1 MNDLAESRRQEMK
14 LQEEIEKIA
23 YELWEKSG
31 RAHGKD
37 IDHWLEA
44 ERIVNERYVMET
56 RGKKKPR
63 EEKKTG
69 KSGKKGV
76 KTQKRKTSEES

>member
-1 MNDLAESRRQEMK
+1 MK
-14 LQEEIEKIA
+14 LYEEIETIA
-23 YELWEKSG
+23 YEIWEKSG
-31 RAHGKD
+31 RVHGKD

-44 ERIVNERYVMET
+44 ERIVKESYVMET
-56 RGKKKPR
+56 REKKKPQ